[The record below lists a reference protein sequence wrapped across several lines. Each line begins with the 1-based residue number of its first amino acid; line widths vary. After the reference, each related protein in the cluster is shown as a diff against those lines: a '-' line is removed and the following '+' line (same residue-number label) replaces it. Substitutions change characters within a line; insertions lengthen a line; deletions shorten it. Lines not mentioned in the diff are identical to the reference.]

1 VPRPH
6 ASPRRA
12 CQSACG
18 RGHRPPRGV
27 GVLELGPRRA
37 EPWVTSPNEIR
48 SHLLWPVHQS
58 GLPELTRLYSDPTWP
73 GDYQWFGFRIAKA
86 REIERRWSEDGLIGG
101 PGSTLTV
108 ALEDGTCV
116 GVVSWRP
123 VGETG
128 NFEIGIWVHPEH
140 RGRGIGTEAQRQL
153 VDYLFA
159 TTPVHRIQASTEV
172 DNIPEQRALQ
182 RIGFQREG
190 VLRGYGFRDG
200 RWRDGVWYGVLRDD
214 PRAPSRPSG
223 SAHSSCVMCDRAPP
237 RRSALRRRTQ
247 G

>member
-1 VPRPH
+1 MDIPISLRPV
-6 ASPRRA
+6 R
-12 CQSACG
+12 QS
-18 RGHRPPRGV
+18 
-27 GVLELGPRRA
+27 E
-37 EPWVTSPNEIR
+37 
-48 SHLLWPVHQS
+48 
-58 GLPELTRLYSDPTWP
+58 LPELTPIYSDPAWP
-73 GDYQWFGFRIAKA
+73 GEYQWFGFRIAKA
-86 REIERRWSEDGLIGG
+86 RELERRWSEDGLIGG

-159 TTPVHRIQASTEV
+159 TTPVHRLQAATEV
-172 DNIPEQRALQ
+172 DNVPEQRALQ

-200 RWRDGVWYGVLRDD
+200 CWRDGVWYGLLRDD
-214 PRAPSRPSG
+214 PRPPSHPPGSAPSVRP
-223 SAHSSCVMCDRAPP
+223 HS
-237 RRSALRRRTQ
+237 
-247 G
+247 